1 MLIAWY
7 STACV
12 PNNAAITA
20 DASSAPAA
28 NMVVVDPAD
37 ATLAAPIVD
46 PNRSKSDAATATIS
60 GATPTKDIS
69 HLPATRPWPA
79 VTDTSKP
86 CQATQHRAM
95 VAARVTGGQ
104 GQNPPNQC
112 AYQWQCAQMPTRGLP
127 EKVGCGLAEYRPV
140 GHRVTTVSSGPDI
153 QRPHDD
159 GQHNVD
165 PQRNPDVVRLDVVL
179 SNPEIDVS
187 GGIA

>member
-7 STACV
+7 SSACV

-20 DASSAPAA
+20 DTSSAPAA
-28 NMVVVDPAD
+28 NMVVVDPAA
-37 ATLAAPIVD
+37 ATLAALIVD

-112 AYQWQCAQMPTRGLP
+112 AHQLQCTIAHAGLAGKGWVRPTGLP
-127 EKVGCGLAEYRPV
+127 DYRPV
-140 GHRVTTVSSGPDI
+140 GHRVTTVSPRPDI

-159 GQHNVD
+159 G
-165 PQRNPDVVRLDVVL
+165 
-179 SNPEIDVS
+179 
-187 GGIA
+187 

>member
-7 STACV
+7 SSACV

-20 DASSAPAA
+20 DTSSAPAA
-28 NMVVVDPAD
+28 NMVVVDPAA
-37 ATLAAPIVD
+37 ATLAALIVD

-112 AYQWQCAQMPTRGLP
+112 AHQLQCAQLPTRGLP
-127 EKVGCGLAEYRPV
+127 EKVGCDLPAYR
-140 GHRVTTVSSGPDI
+140 TTGRSGTASPPCRRDPTYSAHTMMGSTTSIHSGTPMLSGSTLCSAI
-153 QRPHDD
+153 QK
-159 GQHNVD
+159 
-165 PQRNPDVVRLDVVL
+165 
-179 SNPEIDVS
+179 
-187 GGIA
+187 